1 MRPDF
6 EKLMKEHNVHG
17 MILNNNG
24 IINALEKSYELG
36 KLESEEK
43 YNKLKTDIQILKKS
57 TEESNIEESKIKSN
71 NSFKCYCGGN
81 YTNKHKH

>member
-43 YNKLKTDIQILKKS
+43 YNKLKNTFLDLLKELNNTQIQEDWKK
-57 TEESNIEESKIKSN
+57 E
-71 NSFKCYCGGN
+71 GGLI
-81 YTNKHKH
+81 

>member
-36 KLESEEK
+36 KLESEEN
-43 YNKLKTDIQILKKS
+43 YNKLKNTFLDLLKELDDTQKQ
-57 TEESNIEESKIKSN
+57 EDWKKE
-71 NSFKCYCGGN
+71 GGII
-81 YTNKHKH
+81 

>member
-1 MRPDF
+1 
-6 EKLMKEHNVHG
+6 

-43 YNKLKTDIQILKKS
+43 YNKLKNTFLDLLD
-57 TEESNIEESKIKSN
+57 NWGD
-71 NSFKCYCGGN
+71 FGN
-81 YTNKHKH
+81 YNLDKNQMKEEWKQEGGLL

>member
-1 MRPDF
+1 MKPDF

-36 KLESEEK
+36 KLESEKK
-43 YNKLKTDIQILKKS
+43 YNKLKNTFLDLLD
-57 TEESNIEESKIKSN
+57 NWGD
-71 NSFKCYCGGN
+71 FGN
-81 YTNKHKH
+81 YNLDKNQMKEEWKQEDWKKEGGII

>member
-1 MRPDF
+1 MKPDF

-36 KLESEEK
+36 KLESEKK
-43 YNKLKTDIQILKKS
+43 YNNLTSSFLVLLKELDDTQKQEDWKK
-57 TEESNIEESKIKSN
+57 E
-71 NSFKCYCGGN
+71 GGII
-81 YTNKHKH
+81 

>member
-36 KLESEEK
+36 KSESEEK
-43 YNKLKTDIQILKKS
+43 YNKLKNAFLDLLKELDDTQKQ
-57 TEESNIEESKIKSN
+57 EDWKKE
-71 NSFKCYCGGN
+71 GGII
-81 YTNKHKH
+81 

>member
-1 MRPDF
+1 
-6 EKLMKEHNVHG
+6 

-43 YNKLKTDIQILKKS
+43 YNKLKNTFLDLLKGLNNTQIQEDWKK
-57 TEESNIEESKIKSN
+57 E
-71 NSFKCYCGGN
+71 GGLL
-81 YTNKHKH
+81 

>member
-17 MILNNNG
+17 MILNNDG
-24 IINALEKSYELG
+24 MINALEKSYELG

-43 YNKLKTDIQILKKS
+43 YNKLKNTFLDLLKKL
-57 TEESNIEESKIKSN
+57 N
-71 NSFKCYCGGN
+71 NTQTQKDWKKEGGLI
-81 YTNKHKH
+81 

>member
-43 YNKLKTDIQILKKS
+43 YNKLKNTFLDLLK
-57 TEESNIEESKIKSN
+57 ELN
-71 NSFKCYCGGN
+71 NTQTQEDWKKEGGLI
-81 YTNKHKH
+81 

>member
-17 MILNNNG
+17 MILNHDG

-43 YNKLKTDIQILKKS
+43 YNKLKNTFLDLL
-57 TEESNIEESKIKSN
+57 ENWGD
-71 NSFKCYCGGN
+71 YGN
-81 YTNKHKH
+81 YNSGRNQMEEDWKKESGII

>member
-1 MRPDF
+1 
-6 EKLMKEHNVHG
+6 

-43 YNKLKTDIQILKKS
+43 YNKLKNTFLDLL
-57 TEESNIEESKIKSN
+57 ENWGD
-71 NSFKCYCGGN
+71 YGN
-81 YTNKHKH
+81 YNSDINQMKEEWKQEGGII

>member
-17 MILNNNG
+17 IILNNNG

-36 KLESEEK
+36 KSESEEK
-43 YNKLKTDIQILKKS
+43 YNKLKNAFLDLLKELDDTQKQ
-57 TEESNIEESKIKSN
+57 EDWKK
-71 NSFKCYCGGN
+71 GGGII
-81 YTNKHKH
+81 